1 MRPLALATA
10 FLIPAYLFLGSGTAL
25 ADGLIIIAP
34 HPPDRPS
41 VRNVPLAVKH
51 HRVTVKIEGR
61 VAITE
66 VDQVFVNPNNH
77 RVEGTYLFP
86 LPEGAAMDHFG
97 MWLDGKELVAE
108 LLDAGKARRIYEAIV
123 RRAQDPALLEYMGR
137 GAFKAR
143 IFPIEPRS
151 EKRVRLRYA
160 EVLSADNGTVAY
172 SYQLSTEK
180 FSSKPLEHVSIDVT
194 IEDDAP
200 ITAVF
205 SPTHDVDVPATLGK
219 RVRLGWEARNVTP
232 DRDFH
237 LYWRPTKKDVGASL
251 VTHRIADDGTFLLV
265 LAPRSDEN
273 SRPLPK
279 DVVFVV
285 DTSGSMAGEK
295 IEQARGALRYCLRS
309 LGPQDRFGII
319 PFSTE
324 PRPFKTTLAAA
335 TSLERTAADAF
346 VDTLVAR
353 GGTAIDDALRMSL
366 SMLAEAGQSER
377 PQMVLFVTDGM
388 PTIGKT
394 DANEIVQ
401 RAQAVLGAAR
411 LFVFGVGNDVN
422 TKLLDRLAAESRG
435 TRDYV
440 AETENI
446 EVKVSNIY
454 EKLSRPAMTDIE
466 LVFAGPAI
474 TAVHPRK
481 LPDLFHGSEVLVTGR
496 FARGGHLTMDL
507 RGKVRGQT
515 VRIVEEFVL
524 PEREERNKFLPRL
537 WAVRRVG
544 FLLDEIRLHG
554 ESGELKDEVVRLAK
568 QYGIVTPYT
577 SYLILEDDAVVP
589 ADGPTTGGG
598 RHFFGRGGGG
608 GAPRPPGARAPSTE
622 EDAARDRVG
631 REAGAAGDAG
641 EAESGEGAVG
651 FSKEAKSLSEF
662 RGDRDDEA
670 TGGKDVRNALVR
682 HLHGRT
688 FVQRGAA
695 WWDAKSKT
703 EKAPRVIAAF
713 GDEYFALI
721 RKHEWLARYLVLGR
735 VVIEVDGEM
744 LSFGG

>member
-1 MRPLALATA
+1 MRPFALAAA
-10 FLIPAYLFLGSGTAL
+10 FLVLGSGTAL

-41 VRNVPLAVKH
+41 VRNIPLAVKN
-51 HRVTVKIEGR
+51 HRVTVKIDGR

-108 LLDAGKARRIYEAIV
+108 LLDAGKARRIYEDIV
-123 RRAQDPALLEYMGR
+123 RRQQDPALLEYVGR

-160 EVLSADNGTVAY
+160 EVLSGDNGTVAY

-180 FSSKPLEHVSIDVT
+180 FSSKPLEHVSLDVT

-205 SPTHDVDVPATLGK
+205 SPTHDVDVPSTLGN
-219 RVRLGWEARNVTP
+219 RVRVGWEARNVTP

-251 VTHRIADDGTFLLV
+251 VTHRIAEDGTFLLV

-273 SRPLPK
+273 TRPMPK

-295 IEQARGALRYCLRS
+295 MEQARGALRYCLRS
-309 LGPQDRFGII
+309 LGPEDRFGIV

-324 PRPFKTTLAAA
+324 PRPVLAGA
-335 TSLERTAADAF
+335 SSIERTAADAF

-353 GGTAIDDALRMSL
+353 GGTAIDDALQVSL
-366 SMLAEAGQSER
+366 GMLSKERQGDR
-377 PQMVLFVTDGM
+377 PQLVLFVTDGM
-388 PTIGKT
+388 PTIGQT
-394 DANEIVQ
+394 DANTIVQ
-401 RAQAVLGAAR
+401 RAKGALGAAR
-411 LFVFGVGNDVN
+411 VFVFGVGNDVN
-422 TKLLDRLAAESRG
+422 TKLLDRVAAESRG

-440 AETENI
+440 AESENI

-454 EKLSRPAMTDIE
+454 EKLSRPAMTDIQ
-466 LVFAGPAI
+466 LTFAGPAI

-496 FARGGHLTMDL
+496 FANGGHLTMDL
-507 RGKVRGQT
+507 RGKVRGKD

-524 PEREERNKFLPRL
+524 PEREERNTFLPRL

-577 SYLILEDDAVVP
+577 SYLILEDDAIVP
-589 ADGPTTGGG
+589 TDGPTTGGG
-598 RHFFGRGGGG
+598 RHFFGRAGGGSG
-608 GAPRPPGARAPSTE
+608 PRPPGARAPTPE
-622 EDAARDRVG
+622 EDAARERVS
-631 REAGAAGDAG
+631 RDAGGAG
-641 EAESGEGAVG
+641 EAEDAESGQGAVD

-662 RGDRDDEA
+662 RGDRDGEA
-670 TGGKDVRNALVR
+670 AGGKDVRDSLVK
-682 HLHGRT
+682 HVHGRT
-688 FVQRGAA
+688 FVQRGAM
-695 WWDAKSKT
+695 WWDAKAKT
-703 EKAPRVIAAF
+703 EKAPRAVAPF

-721 RKHEWLARYLVLGR
+721 RKHEWLAKFLVLGR